1 MKRYYLALASSFLL
15 TLTLAA
21 STAFGGGLNDLRP
34 HQNRNTDKPTVKQEK
49 PVQWKHPD
57 IPRDQALIYI
67 VRPSRYS
74 GSANTYRIS
83 INGTPISDL
92 KTGFYFTHF
101 IQPGV
106 IRISAK
112 AQANILNFGLSLA
125 MMGKPE
131 IELRV
136 SKGEFHFIEVGV
148 DFAGG
153 PSLKVVDAST
163 GESFLIKA
171 KRTETF
177 EEAGIKPVP
186 EKNTTDGKPKTGHG
200 GVPYLRH

>member
-1 MKRYYLALASSFLL
+1 MNRYYLALASSFLL
-15 TLTLAA
+15 TLAA
-21 STAFGGGLNDLRP
+21 SNAFGGGLSDLRP
-34 HQNRNTDKPTVKQEK
+34 HQDKNIDKPTVKQEK
-49 PVQWKHPD
+49 AAQWKHPD
-57 IPRDQALIYI
+57 IPRGQALIYI

-83 INGTPISDL
+83 INGTPIADL

-106 IRISAK
+106 IRISAMTR
-112 AQANILNFGLSLA
+112 ANILNFGLSLA
-125 MMGKPE
+125 MMGKPAM
-131 IELRV
+131 ELNT
-136 SKGEFHFIEVGV
+136 SKGEIHFIEVEV

-153 PSLKVVDAST
+153 PSLQVVDAST

-177 EEAGIKPVP
+177 EEAGIKPAP
-186 EKNTTDGKPKTGHG
+186 ENSTNDGKPKTGHG